1 MAIGDTELQAMWDEV
16 LRLSKVAAGET
27 VVVLT
32 GADSNPRYITASIN
46 AAQNLGARCYRVDLP
61 PVVETRQSG
70 SGITPLDGNR
80 SAIEAL
86 KQADM
91 IVDLMFLLH
100 SSEQEEILKTGTR
113 MLLAVEPPEILA
125 RMLPTQDD
133 RRRIKAASAVLKQ
146 AKTLTATSDA
156 GTNLACGLG
165 TYPVLEE
172 YGFADEPGKWDHWPS
187 GFLATWPDE
196 KSANGTVVL
205 DAGDII
211 FPFKTYV
218 QSPIALTIEDGYIT
232 RIEGGF
238 DADYLRDYMAGY
250 DDREAFAVSHL
261 GWGLQPRAKWTAL
274 GLYDKAASIGMDGR
288 AFYGNFLF
296 SSGPNTE
303 GGGTRTTPCHID
315 FPMRNCSVSLDG
327 VPMTLNGEV
336 VPTDQR
342 AVA

>member
-16 LRLSKVAAGET
+16 LRLSKVVAGET

-32 GADSNPRYITASIN
+32 GAESNPRYIRASIA
-46 AAQNLGARCYRVDLP
+46 AAQGLGARCYRVDLP
-61 PVVETRQSG
+61 PVAETRKAG
-70 SGITPLDGNR
+70 SGVTPLDGNR

-100 SSEQEEILKTGTR
+100 SAEQEEILATGTR

-133 RRRIKAASAVLKQ
+133 RRRIKAASAVLKG

-156 GTNLACGLG
+156 GTDLKCRLG
-165 TYPVLEE
+165 EYPVLEE

-211 FPFKTYV
+211 FPFKSYV
-218 QSPIALTIEDGYIT
+218 LSPIALSIEDGYIT

-274 GLYDKAASIGMDGR
+274 GLYDKAASVGMDGR

-303 GGGTRTTPCHID
+303 GGGTRTTACHID

-336 VPTDQR
+336 VPADQR
-342 AVA
+342 AAA